1 MTREIIGD
9 PIIFADGTRV
19 PISQGVRANGFL
31 FVAGQ
36 LGVDANF
43 ALTADDIA
51 GQTAQALENLKARL
65 AEGGSAPEHVVKVTA
80 WITDPADFKE
90 FNRVYATVFGAAPPA
105 RSTVVSGLL
114 IPGAKVEIE
123 AIAVVP

>member
-9 PIIFADGTRV
+9 PIIFADGSRP
-19 PISQGVRANGFL
+19 PISQAVRANGFL

-90 FNRVYATVFGAAPPA
+90 FNRVYATVFGDAPPA